1 MDRMNIPTDW
11 TFKNKSVADHFD
23 QHVREQLPW
32 YELVSGAVAHIAR
45 HYIPENGRVYDIGC
59 STGNI
64 STLLAETLSKRNAKC
79 IGLDNSPE
87 MVNLWRGHGDVELA
101 DATNY
106 DYLPHDLTVMF
117 LVLMFTPVS
126 ERLKLIHK
134 LIATSKPGGAI
145 IVVDKLEA
153 PNGYLGTI
161 LHRLTI
167 AGKVATGTTTDEI
180 INKELSLSGV
190 QRPLTEHTLPATF
203 KPFFRF
209 GEFAGWIHET
219 PTPIGTHPRTHMTWE
234 QQQTH

>member
-1 MDRMNIPTDW
+1 MESMNIPTDW

-45 HYIPENGRVYDIGC
+45 HYIPERGRVYDIGC

-64 STLLAETLSKRNAKC
+64 SSLLKETLHTRQAHC
-79 IGLDNSPE
+79 IGLDNSAD
-87 MVNLWRGHGDVELA
+87 MVQLWRGHGEVQLA

-106 DYLPHDLTVMF
+106 DYQPHDLTVMF
-117 LVLMFTPVS
+117 LVLMFTPIA
-126 ERLKLIHK
+126 ERTKLIQK

-145 IVVDKLEA
+145 IIVDKLEA

-167 AGKVATGTTTDEI
+167 AGKVATGTSPTDI
-180 INKELSLSGV
+180 INKELSLSGI
-190 QRPLTEHTLPATF
+190 QRPLTEHTLPRTF
-203 KPFFRF
+203 HQFFRF

-219 PTPIGTHPRTHMTWE
+219 PTTVPHTRTHISWE
-234 QQQTH
+234 QQQSH